1 MAMNAKQRRHL
12 IQQNQQDGNEC
23 QTKKTLNT
31 TKLVVMNDGNEC
43 QTKKTLNNKTS
54 RMAMNAKQR
63 RHLIQQNQQDGNEC
77 QTKKTLNTTK
87 LVGWQ

>member
-23 QTKKTLNT
+23 QTKKTLN
-31 TKLVVMNDGNEC
+31 
-43 QTKKTLNNKTS
+43 S
-54 RMAMNAKQR
+54 RMAMNAK
-63 RHLIQQNQQDGNEC
+63 HLIQQNQQDGNEC

>member
-23 QTKKTLNT
+23 QTKKT
-31 TKLVVMNDGNEC
+31 EY
-43 QTKKTLNNKTS
+43 NKTS

-63 RHLIQQNQQDGNEC
+63 RHQQDGNEC

>member
-1 MAMNAKQRRHL
+1 MAMNAKQRRH
-12 IQQNQQDGNEC
+12 QQDGNEC

-31 TKLVVMNDGNEC
+31 T
-43 QTKKTLNNKTS
+43 KTS

>member
-23 QTKKTLNT
+23 KQLIQHNLMAMNA
-31 TKLVVMNDGNEC
+31 TKLV
-43 QTKKTLNNKTS
+43 QQK
-54 RMAMNAKQR
+54 MAMNAKQTINTTNLVR
-63 RHLIQQNQQDGNEC
+63 WHLKIQQNQKDGHEC

>member
-1 MAMNAKQRRHL
+1 MPNKE
-12 IQQNQQDGNEC
+12 D
-23 QTKKTLNT
+23 TKY
-31 TKLVVMNDGNEC
+31 
-43 QTKKTLNNKTS
+43 KKIS

-77 QTKKTLNTTK
+77 QAKKTLNTTNQQDGNECQTRKTLNTTK

>member
-23 QTKKTLNT
+23 QTKKT
-31 TKLVVMNDGNEC
+31 ND
-43 QTKKTLNNKTS
+43 KT
-54 RMAMNAKQR
+54 AMNAKQR

-77 QTKKTLNTTK
+77 QTVDN
-87 LVGWQ
+87 

>member
-1 MAMNAKQRRHL
+1 MNAKQRSHL

-23 QTKKTLNT
+23 QTKKTLNA
-31 TKLVVMNDGNEC
+31 TKLG
-43 QTKKTLNNKTS
+43 

-77 QTKKTLNTTK
+77 QAKKTLNTTK

>member
-23 QTKKTLNT
+23 QTNT
-31 TKLVVMNDGNEC
+31 TKLVD
-43 QTKKTLNNKTS
+43 T
-54 RMAMNAKQR
+54 KQR

>member
-23 QTKKTLNT
+23 QTKKTQQN
-31 TKLVVMNDGNEC
+31 
-43 QTKKTLNNKTS
+43 QY
-54 RMAMNAKQR
+54 MAMNAKQK
-63 RHLIQQNQQDGNEC
+63 RHLTQQKQQDGNEC

>member
-31 TKLVVMNDGNEC
+31 TKLNG
-43 QTKKTLNNKTS
+43 
-54 RMAMNAKQR
+54 
-63 RHLIQQNQQDGNEC
+63 
-77 QTKKTLNTTK
+77 TTK
-87 LVGWQ
+87 LIGWQ

>member
-1 MAMNAKQRRHL
+1 MNAKQRRHL

-23 QTKKTLNT
+23 QTKKTL
-31 TKLVVMNDGNEC
+31 
-43 QTKKTLNNKTS
+43 
-54 RMAMNAKQR
+54 
-63 RHLIQQNQQDGNEC
+63 IQQNQQDDNEC

>member
-1 MAMNAKQRRHL
+1 MPNKE
-12 IQQNQQDGNEC
+12 D
-23 QTKKTLNT
+23 TKY
-31 TKLVVMNDGNEC
+31 
-43 QTKKTLNNKTS
+43 NKTN

-77 QTKKTLNTTK
+77 ETKQTLNTTK

>member
-1 MAMNAKQRRHL
+1 MPNKE
-12 IQQNQQDGNEC
+12 D
-23 QTKKTLNT
+23 TKYK
-31 TKLVVMNDGNEC
+31 
-43 QTKKTLNNKTS
+43 KTS

-63 RHLIQQNQQDGNEC
+63 RHLIQQNQQDSNEWQAKKTRNTTKEDKQSRDLMNAKQRRQLIQQIQQDGNEC

>member
-1 MAMNAKQRRHL
+1 MPNKE
-12 IQQNQQDGNEC
+12 D
-23 QTKKTLNT
+23 TKY
-31 TKLVVMNDGNEC
+31 
-43 QTKKTLNNKTS
+43 NKTN
-54 RMAMNAKQR
+54 RMATNAKQR

>member
-1 MAMNAKQRRHL
+1 MAMNAKQRRRL

-23 QTKKTLNT
+23 QTKKT
-31 TKLVVMNDGNEC
+31 
-43 QTKKTLNNKTS
+43 QYNKTS

>member
-31 TKLVVMNDGNEC
+31 TNL
-43 QTKKTLNNKTS
+43 
-54 RMAMNAKQR
+54 
-63 RHLIQQNQQDGNEC
+63 GNEC